1 MKKLTLAVLVLSA
14 LAVATAAFTQSFGV
28 QLGAR
33 QGPKQPIAYSH
44 KIHAGKLGMDC
55 RYCHY
60 GAYKSQW
67 ANIPAMSTCMGCH
80 KMAMTDRPEIQKL
93 TAYAERGEN
102 IPWVK
107 VHSLPDHVKF
117 NHKRHLAAGLP
128 CQQCHGPVQE
138 MDVVYQYSSLKM
150 GWCVDCH
157 RKYEKDPKFT
167 ATLDCVACHH

>member
-1 MKKLTLAVLVLSA
+1 MKKLTLAIFVLA
-14 LAVATAAFTQSFGV
+14 TLAIATVAFTQSFGV
-28 QLGAR
+28 QLGGR
-33 QGPKQPIAYSH
+33 KGPKQPIAYSH
-44 KIHAGKLGMDC
+44 KIHAGKLGMNC

-60 GAYKSQW
+60 GAYKSAW

-80 KMAMTDRPEIQKL
+80 KMAVADRPEIQKL
-93 TAYAERGEN
+93 ADYFERGEN

-107 VHSLPDHVKF
+107 VHYLPDHVKF
-117 NHKRHLAAGLP
+117 NHKRHLAAGFP

-157 RKYEKDPKFT
+157 RKYLNDPKHP

>member
-1 MKKLTLAVLVLSA
+1 MKKLTVAALVLSI
-14 LAVATAAFTQSFGV
+14 LAIATVAFTQSFGV
-28 QLGAR
+28 QLGDR
-33 QGPKQPIAYSH
+33 KGPAQPIAYSH
-44 KIHAGKLGMDC
+44 RIHAGKLGMDC

-60 GAYKSQW
+60 GAYKSPW

-80 KMAMTDRPEIQKL
+80 KMAATDRPEVQKL
-93 TAYAERGEN
+93 TAYYERGEN

-107 VHSLPDHVKF
+107 VHYLPDHVKF
-117 NHKRHLAAGLP
+117 NHKRHLAAGFA
-128 CQQCHGPVQE
+128 CQTCHGPVQE

-157 RKYEKDPKFT
+157 RKHLKDPKNP